1 MTSPDETPLWSLV
14 RAAGCEPMA
23 SSSNELTFRAPDNSV
38 IHLRVPSGRDWAD
51 ESRALTRRFR
61 EWCADNGITLTP
73 DAIREARTADEIQSS
88 RWAVDRL
95 AREVSE
101 LREATV
107 ALRLASAD
115 RTCIKVW
122 RFHDAPAELRALTSH
137 GGDEDWLALVPP
149 DVGYPSDWFDG
160 GGSFGC
166 CSVSTHDLP
175 DGWTV
180 YIGAH
185 S

>member
-1 MTSPDETPLWSLV
+1 MSPAETPLWTLV

-23 SSSNELTFRAPDNSV
+23 SSSNEITFRAPDNSV
-38 IHLRVPSGRDWAD
+38 IHLRVPLKFDHDHSA
-51 ESRALTRRFR
+51 RALTSRFR
-61 EWCADNGITLTP
+61 EWCADNGLMVTP
-73 DAIREARTADEIQSS
+73 DAIREARTADEMQAVRWSS
-88 RWAVDRL
+88 DRL

-101 LREATV
+101 LRDAVV
-107 ALRLASAD
+107 ALRLATAD
-115 RTCIKVW
+115 RTCLKVW
-122 RFHDAPAELRALTSH
+122 AFGQAPAELRALSTH

-149 DVGYPSDWFDG
+149 DVPTPSDWFDD

-166 CSVSTHDLP
+166 SSVSTHDLP

-185 S
+185 A